1 MDHRLRH
8 LAEQLDAGLIARRE
22 FLRKSAVITGGTAAG
37 LGVLGKMAHAQS
49 GTKLRVWLFKSF
61 VTASND
67 ILAKQVEAW
76 GAERKVQVDM
86 DWATFG
92 DREQKFVAAIEAGNP
107 PDVGEMNYLGP
118 TRYKAALR
126 DVTKLAKDIASARG
140 GLFPFA
146 ERATNIGGQFYGVA
160 RLIFPG
166 GFFVRKD
173 LLDAKGVK
181 MPKLYDPDVVEMA
194 KKCQDPAKDIWG
206 FGQTLNRSDDG
217 NGYLNNILLDYGG
230 GVWDKDGKPALG
242 TSFLKQNLAA
252 LQFSV
257 DTIQKYKIQPPGV
270 MSWTDVHNNEAFIAG
285 KLVSTNNGASLYY
298 GLVSKKNP
306 IAEKTLVIQTPG
318 GPGGSFVTGGGY
330 SMGIFN
336 KTKNVELCEDLIRWI
351 EDEKRFDEFRNAS
364 IGQAGPVYKARAES
378 PYWKSDPNFE
388 GMMQNVL
395 RTVWIGYPGPM
406 TAAAVEVQ
414 AQYILCDM
422 AGRVVVGGLS
432 PEAAL
437 KEAHARVEEIYKI
450 RSRA

>member
-1 MDHRLRH
+1 MDHRLRQ

-126 DVTKLAKDIASARG
+126 DVSKLAKDIASARG
-140 GLFPFA
+140 GLLPFA
-146 ERATNIGGQFYGVA
+146 ERATNVGGQFYGVA
-160 RLIFPG
+160 RLTFPG

-217 NGYLNNILLDYGG
+217 NGYMNNILLDYGG

-318 GPGGSFVTGGGY
+318 GPAGSFVLAGAY
-330 SMGIFN
+330 SMGIF
-336 KTKNVELCEDLIRWI
+336 KQSKNVELCEDLIRWI

-364 IGQAGPVYKARAES
+364 IGQAGPVYKVRAES

-395 RTVWIGYPGPM
+395 RGVWIGYPGPV

>member
-22 FLRKSAVITGGTAAG
+22 FLRKAAVITGGTAAG
-37 LGVLGKMAHAQS
+37 LGVLDKMAHAQS

-67 ILAKQVEAW
+67 ILAKQVEQW
-76 GAERKVQVDM
+76 GTERKVQVDM

-107 PDVGEMNYLGP
+107 PDIGEMNYLGP

-126 DVTKLAKDIASARG
+126 DVSKLAKDIASARG
-140 GLFPFA
+140 GLLPFA
-146 ERATNIGGQFYGVA
+146 ERATNVGGQFYGVA
-160 RLIFPG
+160 RLTFPG

-181 MPKLYDPDVVEMA
+181 LPKTYDPDVIEMA
-194 KKCQDPAKDIWG
+194 KKCQDPSKDIWG

-217 NGYLNNILLDYGG
+217 NGFLQNILWDYGG

-252 LQFSV
+252 LQFAV
-257 DTIQKYKIQPPGV
+257 DTVQKYKIQPPGV

-318 GPGGSFVTGGGY
+318 GPAGSFVLAGAY

-336 KTKNVELCEDLIRWI
+336 KTKNAELCEDLIRWI
-351 EDEKRFDEFRNAS
+351 EDEKRFDEFRNVS
-364 IGQAGPVYKARAES
+364 IGQAGPVYKVRAES

-395 RTVWIGYPGPM
+395 RGVWIGYPGPV

>member
-1 MDHRLRH
+1 MDYRLRH

-22 FLRKSAVITGGTAAG
+22 FLRKAAVITGGTAAG
-37 LGVLGKMAHAQS
+37 VAALNKMAGAQS
-49 GTKLRVWLFKSF
+49 GTKVRVWLFKSF

-76 GAERKVQVDM
+76 AAERKVQVEM

-107 PDVGEMNYLGP
+107 PDVAEMNYLGP
-118 TRYKAALR
+118 TRYKSALR
-126 DVTKLAKDIASARG
+126 DVSKLATDIANARG
-140 GLFPFA
+140 GLLPFA
-146 ERATNIGGQFYGVA
+146 ERVTNVGGKFYGVA
-160 RLIFPG
+160 RLTFPG

-173 LLDAKGVK
+173 ILDAKGVAL
-181 MPKLYDPDVVEMA
+181 PKLYDPDVVEMA
-194 KKCQDPAKDIWG
+194 KKCQDPSKDLWG
-206 FGQTLNRSDDG
+206 LGQTLNRSDDG
-217 NGYLNNILLDYGG
+217 NGFMNAILLDYGG

-242 TSFLKQNLAA
+242 TTFQKQNLAA
-252 LQFSV
+252 LQFAV

-306 IAEKTLVIQTPG
+306 IAEKTLVIQAPG
-318 GPGGSFVTGGGY
+318 GPAGSFNVTGAY

-336 KTKNVELCEDLIRWI
+336 KTKNAELGEDLIRWI

-378 PYWKSDPNFE
+378 PYWKTDPNFQ
-388 GMMQNVL
+388 GMLQNVL
-395 RTVWIGYPGPM
+395 RGVWLGYPGPVS
-406 TAAAVEVQ
+406 AAAVEVQ

-422 AGRVVVGGLS
+422 AGRIVVGGLT

-437 KEAHARVEEIYKI
+437 KEAHARVEEVYKV

>member
-1 MDHRLRH
+1 M
-8 LAEQLDAGLIARRE
+8 
-22 FLRKSAVITGGTAAG
+22 
-37 LGVLGKMAHAQS
+37 
-49 GTKLRVWLFKSF
+49 
-61 VTASND
+61 
-67 ILAKQVEAW
+67 
-76 GAERKVQVDM
+76 
-86 DWATFG
+86 
-92 DREQKFVAAIEAGNP
+92 
-107 PDVGEMNYLGP
+107 
-118 TRYKAALR
+118 
-126 DVTKLAKDIASARG
+126 
-140 GLFPFA
+140 
-146 ERATNIGGQFYGVA
+146 
-160 RLIFPG
+160 
-166 GFFVRKD
+166 
-173 LLDAKGVK
+173 
-181 MPKLYDPDVVEMA
+181 
-194 KKCQDPAKDIWG
+194 
-206 FGQTLNRSDDG
+206 
-217 NGYLNNILLDYGG
+217 NNILLDYGG

-242 TSFLKQNLAA
+242 TTFHKQNLAA

-318 GPGGSFVTGGGY
+318 GPAGSFVNSGAY

-336 KTKNVELCEDLIRWI
+336 KTKHAELSEDLIRWI

-378 PYWKSDPNFE
+378 AYWKSDPNFQ
-388 GMMQNVL
+388 GMLQNVL
-395 RTVWIGYPGPM
+395 RGVWIGYPGPV

-422 AGRVVVGGLS
+422 AGRVVVGGLT

-437 KEAHARVEEIYKI
+437 KEAHARVEEVYKV